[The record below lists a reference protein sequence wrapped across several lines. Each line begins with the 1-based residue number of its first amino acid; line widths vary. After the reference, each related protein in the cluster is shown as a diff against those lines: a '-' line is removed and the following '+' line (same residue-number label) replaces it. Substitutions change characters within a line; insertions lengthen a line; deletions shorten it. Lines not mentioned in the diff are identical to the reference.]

1 MTVVKK
7 HYSVFS
13 RMVHEAVR
21 IELFSKKRNKVEIL
35 NSRSEIGRV
44 VLPRLV
50 VEQETDGSVKDN
62 RSVGLECQ
70 DSIRAGLEGGG
81 GGHIQLGSQSE
92 NISTFN
98 FITGSGNAVG
108 ESGGALLKLS
118 S

>member
-1 MTVVKK
+1 M
-7 HYSVFS
+7 
-13 RMVHEAVR
+13 
-21 IELFSKKRNKVEIL
+21 EIL

-62 RSVGLECQ
+62 RSVGFECQ
-70 DSIRAGLEGGG
+70 DSIRDGLEGGG
-81 GGHIQLGSQSE
+81 GHNKLGSQSE